1 MPQTFGTVSP
11 VGSTDVDLSFGLNT
25 LGSLTTVLPESID
38 EDLGKIKPILKKR
51 HLTIEER
58 RIFHKPNPD
67 WVQTPSGEVCR
78 SACTLVVDDLV
89 ESV

>member
-1 MPQTFGTVSP
+1 MPQTFGTMPATWRDTVDELTG
-11 VGSTDVDLSFGLNT
+11 VEILSTTDA
-25 LGSLTTVLPESID
+25 PESID

-58 RIFHKPNPD
+58 RILHKPNPD
-67 WVQTPSGEVCR
+67 WVQTSSGEVCR